1 MKIAY
6 RADID
11 GLRALSVIAVILYH
25 ADFHFNNQNLIQ
37 GGYIGVDI
45 FFVISGY
52 LITSLIVKELKDT
65 NRFNFLHFYF
75 RRARRILPVLIIII
89 LSTIPLA
96 WLYLLPNS
104 LIDFSSSIFFSTF
117 FSSNLFFNNIDHN
130 YGDVLSIAKPF
141 LHTWSLSVEEQFY
154 IMYPL
159 FFIFFSRLIK
169 GKILFLLI
177 FISLLS
183 LILAQFGSVFFSISN
198 FYLLPTR
205 IWEIFCGAMLVLI
218 VKKDNNHKFF
228 KDIISYIGLILILL
242 SFHFFKDDTL
252 HPSFI
257 TLIPI
262 LGTMLVIRYSDNNLI
277 SKFLSQNFLVFIGL
291 ISYSLYLWHYP
302 IFSFS
307 EILGNDSSNINKIIL
322 ILISLVLS
330 IISYYLI
337 EKKFRNKVLVSNN
350 FFAFYLIISIII
362 ISIFTF
368 IVHKEKGHP
377 NRAHLIFKEDF
388 TEKPWELLKVD
399 NKICHLRVKDFCDM
413 NTGGKSGSVFLVGD
427 SHLITMGKPLS
438 ESLIRDDYNFVSM
451 TNGGCYFFPGF
462 NYVNKITLEILFG
475 CNKKYQQKRLDLI
488 KNKKDP
494 IVIIGGNL
502 NRYLSNTDVRGI
514 KSPFIFTNNDNISI
528 EENFINS
535 VYELLNNDI
544 KIILIYPIP
553 EIPWDPLS
561 EIFRSSNSRN
571 LKDINKFIRTS
582 EVSTTFNDY
591 KIRSKKS
598 FELLNKINHKNVS
611 KIFPHNIF
619 CNKDNDK
626 TCQVH
631 NKSNIFYFDSE
642 HLSITGATML
652 QKEILKSI
660 NILSQL

>member
-1 MKIAY
+1 MRIAY

-25 ADFHFNNQNLIQ
+25 ADFHFNNQYLFK
-37 GGYIGVDI
+37 GGFIGVDI

-52 LITSLIVKELKDT
+52 LITSLISKELNDT
-65 NRFNFLHFYF
+65 KEFSFVNFYL
-75 RRARRILPVLIIII
+75 RRARRILPVLLVII
-89 LSTIPLA
+89 LITIPFA
-96 WLYLLPNS
+96 WFYLLPNS
-104 LIDFSSSIFFSTF
+104 LIDFSYSIFFSTI
-117 FSSNLFFNNIDHN
+117 FSSNFFFNNIGHD
-130 YGDVLSIAKPF
+130 YGDVLSVAKPF

-154 IMYPL
+154 IIYPL
-159 FFIFFSRLIK
+159 FFIFFSRLVK
-169 GKILFLLI
+169 SKFLFLLI

-183 LILAQFGSVFFSISN
+183 LILAQFGSIFFSINN

-205 IWEIFCGAMLVLI
+205 IWEIFCGAILVLI
-218 VKKDNNHKFF
+218 KKKDNNHKLF

-262 LGTMLVIRYSDNNLI
+262 LGTMLVIRYSDNNFI
-277 SKFLSQNFLVFIGL
+277 TKFLSQKFLVYIGL

-307 EILGNDSSNINKIIL
+307 EILGIDSSNINKIIL
-322 ILISLVLS
+322 ILISFILS

-337 EKKFRNKVLVSNN
+337 EKKFRNKVSVNN
-350 FFAFYLIISIII
+350 SFFVFYLIISIIF
-362 ISIFTF
+362 ISTFTF

-388 TEKPWELLKVD
+388 TDKPWEILKVD
-399 NKICHLRVKDFCDM
+399 NEICHLRVKDFCDM
-413 NTGGKSGSVFLVGD
+413 NAEGKSGSVFLVGD

-438 ESLIRDDYNFVSM
+438 ESLIGEDYNFVSM

-462 NYVNKITLEILFG
+462 NYINKITREVVFG
-475 CNKKYQQKRLDLI
+475 CDKKYQKKRLDLI
-488 KNKKDP
+488 KDKKNP

-502 NRYLSNTDVRGI
+502 NRYLNNTDVRGVS
-514 KSPFIFTNNDNISI
+514 SPFIFTHNNNISI

-535 VYELLNNDI
+535 IYKLLNNDI
-544 KIILIYPIP
+544 KIVLIYPIP
-553 EIPWDPLS
+553 EIPWDPLT

-571 LKDINKFIRTS
+571 LKDITKFITIND
-582 EVSTTFNDY
+582 VFTTFDDY
-591 KIRSKKS
+591 KTRSKKS
-598 FELLNKINHKNVS
+598 FELLNKIKHKNVS
-611 KIFPHNIF
+611 KIFPHEIF
-619 CNKDNDK
+619 CNKDNGK
-626 TCQVH
+626 TCPVH

-652 QKEILKSI
+652 QKEILQSI
-660 NILSQL
+660 NILEQL